1 MQILLRELIF
11 MLKQLNIPHMQNTK
25 NHLVMPKYDIYHSIK
40 AEITLSKK
48 FRCIQYLLFFIA
60 SDISDLIHLI
70 TFHLPFYQEDKE
82 NLLSLK

>member
-25 NHLVMPKYDIYHSIK
+25 HHLVMPKYDTYHSIYS
-40 AEITLSKK
+40 IS
-48 FRCIQYLLFFIA
+48 IIFIA